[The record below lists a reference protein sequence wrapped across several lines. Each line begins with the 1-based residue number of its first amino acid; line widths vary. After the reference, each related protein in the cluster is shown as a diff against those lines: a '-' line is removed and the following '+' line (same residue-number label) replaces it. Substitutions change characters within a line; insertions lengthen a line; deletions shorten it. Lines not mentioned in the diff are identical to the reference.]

1 MGGYIKRGFGI
12 VFCGILVCA
21 VLLGL
26 ISSCEK
32 NQVRW
37 IHAEDREEIN
47 LDGVTVCAQ
56 EPERRFLPIV
66 SILIK
71 NDSEYQISVPAREPY
86 MIEKNVYGE
95 WMKVDTTGW
104 SFPAAVRA
112 ENVAPGETYIISLDL
127 SRYIMRL
134 KPDEEY
140 RMCVIYSVKKKGL
153 VNASIDAEDIYRQ
166 YVYWN

>member
-1 MGGYIKRGFGI
+1 MKRGFEI
-12 VFCGILVCA
+12 VFCGKLVCA

-37 IHAEDREEIN
+37 IHAEDYEEIN

-56 EPERRFLPIV
+56 ESERRFLPIV

-104 SFPAAVRA
+104 NFPAIERA
-112 ENVAPGETYIISLDL
+112 SNVASGKTYIINLDL
-127 SRYIMRL
+127 TRYITRL
-134 KPDEEY
+134 KPEEEY
-140 RMCVIYSVKKKGL
+140 RMCVIYSVRKNGL
-153 VNASIDAEDIYRQ
+153 VYSAVDAEDIYRQ

>member
-1 MGGYIKRGFGI
+1 MKRGFGI

-66 SILIK
+66 SILIE
-71 NDSEYQISVPAREPY
+71 NDSGYQISVPAREPY

-104 SFPAAVRA
+104 NFPAIERA
-112 ENVAPGETYIISLDL
+112 SNVASGKTAGST
-127 SRYIMRL
+127 
-134 KPDEEY
+134 
-140 RMCVIYSVKKKGL
+140 V
-153 VNASIDAEDIYRQ
+153 
-166 YVYWN
+166 